1 MNPRNLLNLGLVVAL
16 LVLGGFIGFSQQE
29 PPPVEPERLTTLAK
43 ADITRIEIRPA
54 RHADALLERRGSEWW
69 LVEPFTARA
78 DTARVDAAIGLARAR
93 SLARYAAS
101 EVDTQQAGLASPDLV
116 LRINDVILELGGT
129 EPLHGRRFVRL
140 GDRVH
145 LIVDRY
151 SYLLQGGLASL
162 VSPQLLP
169 TGARLQ
175 AIELPGLH
183 LLQRDGHWQLVDGKA
198 TSADALQELVDEWRH
213 ARALRVSRHDG
224 DVDGETITL
233 QLAVDVPP
241 IRLILQQDEDET
253 RFIRPDLGLIY
264 HFTPAVAERLLALPP
279 VEGAAGGDS
288 DA

>member
-1 MNPRNLLNLGLVVAL
+1 MNSRNLLNLALAAVVFAL
-16 LVLGGFIGFSQQE
+16 GTLIWFSQQA
-29 PPPVEPERLTTLAK
+29 PPAPEPERLTTLTE

-54 RHADALLERRGSEWW
+54 RHADAVLEQRGSEWW

-101 EVDTQQAGLASPDLV
+101 AVDAQQAGLASPDLV

-183 LLQRDGHWQLVDGKA
+183 LLQRDGHWQLADGEA
-198 TSADALQELVDEWRH
+198 TSADALQALVDEWRH
-213 ARALRVSRHDG
+213 ARALRVSRREG
-224 DVDGETITL
+224 DEEGETITL

-264 HFTPAVAERLLALPP
+264 HFSPAVAERLLALPP
-279 VEGAAGGDS
+279 VEGAASGDT

>member
-16 LVLGGFIGFSQQE
+16 LVLGGFIGFSQQG
-29 PPPVEPERLTTLAK
+29 PPPAEPEHLSTLAET
-43 ADITRIEIRPA
+43 DITRIEIRPE
-54 RHADALLERRGSEWW
+54 RHADAVLERRGSEWW

-93 SLARYAAS
+93 SLARYAVSA
-101 EVDTQQAGLASPDLV
+101 VDMQQAGLASPDLV

-129 EPLHGRRFVRL
+129 EPLRGRRYVRL

-175 AIELPGLH
+175 EIELPGLH
-183 LLQRDGHWQLVDGKA
+183 LLQRGGHWQLADGEA
-198 TSADALQELVDEWRH
+198 TSADALQALVDEWRH
-213 ARALRVSRHDG
+213 AHALRVSRRDG
-224 DVDGETITL
+224 DEEGEPIVL
-233 QLAVDVPP
+233 RVAVGASPV
-241 IRLILQQDEDET
+241 RFILQRGEDEVLL
-253 RFIRPDLGLIY
+253 IRPDLGLAY
-264 HFTPAVAERLLALPP
+264 HFLPAAAERLLALPP
-279 VEGAAGGDS
+279 VEGAAGGDG